1 FYLAQ
6 LAPDGKIY
14 INSNNGVRYLHVINQ
29 PDSLG
34 LACDVCQHC
43 VELPSINALS
53 LPNFPNYRLHHL
65 EGSPCDT

>member
-1 FYLAQ
+1 VATWDGFEENGFFATTFYLAQ

-14 INSNNGVRYLHVINQ
+14 INSNNGVSYLHVINN

-43 VELPSINALS
+43 VDFTDN
-53 LPNFPNYRLHHL
+53 
-65 EGSPCDT
+65 